1 MSTYQPYD
9 FSSNSIPD
17 SWTEAAQEAPT
28 SEEFGDNA
36 LHPGGPVRVVPHG
49 HRMDLSAAIPG
60 TTAALA
66 VVGTVWVLL
75 YGSGVTT
82 PWFALVLGATAA
94 FAVRATGGP
103 LNPAFRGVL
112 AACMYFV
119 ALAVVVGITVSITYA
134 ELYGGWP
141 SLAEFEDQLL
151 FVQIRKPDSVVAWIV
166 GGIIAFA
173 SSRFLS

>member
-9 FSSNSIPD
+9 FSTSNVPD
-17 SWTEAAQEAPT
+17 SWTKAAEEAPNNDQLDDAGLL
-28 SEEFGDNA
+28 SV
-36 LHPGGPVRVVPHG
+36 GPVRVVPHG
-49 HRMDLSAAIPG
+49 QKMDLSAAVPG
-60 TTAALA
+60 TIAALA

-103 LNPAFRGVL
+103 LNPGFRGVL
-112 AACMYFV
+112 AAGLYVV

-141 SLAEFEDQLL
+141 TLAEFEDQLL
-151 FVQIRKPDSVVAWIV
+151 FVQIRKPDSVVAWTV

-173 SSRFLS
+173 SSRFMS